1 MQSAYQIKLKQ
12 VAGKNEFYYPQLIAF
27 WGFLTLD
34 SIQKHH
40 SRGPITAIS
49 CLMHLA
55 RYELLLLF
63 LAFNILLSNFYVQ
76 NHYV

>member
-1 MQSAYQIKLKQ
+1 MQSADQIKLKQ
-12 VAGKNEFYYPQLIAF
+12 LPGKNEFYYPQLIAF
-27 WGFLTLD
+27 WVFLTLD

-40 SRGPITAIS
+40 SRGPITTIS

-55 RYELLLLF
+55 RYALLFLF

-76 NHYV
+76 NPYV